1 MFCKGL
7 SNMDNTMILP
17 VILAGGSGER
27 LWPLSRT
34 AYPKQFLT
42 LLGAEHSLFQTT
54 IQRLPTDSKFLA
66 PLIVCHEEYRF
77 IVAEQLRQVNR
88 SSSGIILEPHAKN
101 TAPAIALAAQWA
113 QTHYPNAILLVLPAD
128 HLIQNP
134 ALFIDTVEQA
144 ALAATEALITFGIKI
159 TKPETGYGYIEVGA
173 DHNVMRFIEKP
184 NLADAQIFL
193 NNPAYLWNSGMF
205 MFSSKTYLEELAAY
219 QPDIA
224 TDCAYAVN
232 ACKQDLDFI
241 RPDLP
246 KYKQCKSLSID
257 YAVMEYTKKAK
268 VFALENPWSD
278 IGNWQA
284 VWEQASKD
292 NNGNCISGDVITHN
306 SSNCLIDSRNRLV
319 ATIDVHDLAIIETSD
334 AILIANKKQSQDLK
348 HIVTALKSSNHLAA
362 TEHRRVMRPWGWYD
376 SVSKGPGFQVKLI
389 SVQPGKSLSLQ
400 THQYRSEHWVVVKGT
415 AKIVRGDETFILR
428 ENESTFIPVGVK
440 HQLSNF
446 GIEDLEI
453 IEVQSGSYLG
463 EDDIIRYAD
472 EHGRA
477 TVSTVENA

>member
-1 MFCKGL
+1 
-7 SNMDNTMILP
+7 MDNTMILP

-27 LWPLSRT
+27 LWPLSRS

-77 IVAEQLRQVNR
+77 IVAEQLRQINR
-88 SSSGIILEPHAKN
+88 SSSGIILEPNAKN

-113 QTHYPNAILLVLPAD
+113 QTYYPNAVLLVLPAD

-134 ALFIDTVEQA
+134 ALFIETVKQA
-144 ALAATEALITFGIKI
+144 ALVATQKALVTFGIKI
-159 TKPETGYGYIEVGA
+159 TKPETGYGYIEVGENLKVA
-173 DHNVMRFIEKP
+173 RFIEKP
-184 NLADAQIFL
+184 NLADAQIFM

-205 MFSSKTYLEELAAY
+205 MFTSQTFLDELSTYQL
-219 QPDIA
+219 DIMG
-224 TDCAYAVN
+224 DCEYDITE
-232 ACKQDLDFI
+232 CKRDLDFI
-241 RPDLP
+241 RPTLP

-257 YAVMEYTKKAK
+257 YAVMEHTQKAK
-268 VFALENPWSD
+268 VIALENPWSD

-284 VWEQASKD
+284 VWEQAKKD
-292 NNGNCISGDVITHN
+292 NMGNCTSGDVVTYN
-306 SSNCLIDSRNRLV
+306 STNCLIDSRDRLV
-319 ATIDVHDLAIIETSD
+319 ATINVHDLAIIETSD
-334 AILIANKKQSQDLK
+334 AILIANKNQSQDLK
-348 HIVTALKSSNHLAA
+348 HIVAALKSREHLAA

-400 THQYRSEHWVVVKGT
+400 THKYRSEHWVVVKGT
-415 AKIVRGDETFILR
+415 AKIIRGAEVFVLR

-440 HQLSNF
+440 HQLSNA
-446 GIEDLEI
+446 GTEDLDI

-477 TVSTVENA
+477 TVSTIENA

>member
-1 MFCKGL
+1 
-7 SNMDNTMILP
+7 MILP

-88 SSSGIILEPHAKN
+88 TCSGIILEPHAKN

-113 QTHYPNAILLVLPAD
+113 QIHHPHAILLVLPAD
-128 HLIQNP
+128 HLIQDP
-134 ALFIDTVEQA
+134 TLFISTVEQA
-144 ALAATEALITFGIKI
+144 AFAATQLALVTFGIKI
-159 TKPETGYGYIEVGA
+159 TRPETGYGYIEAGENHTVI
-173 DHNVMRFIEKP
+173 RFIEKP
-184 NLADAQIFL
+184 NLAEAQIFM
-193 NNPAYLWNSGMF
+193 NNPAYLWNSGIF
-205 MFSSKTYLEELAAY
+205 MFTATTFLEELAAY
-219 QPDIA
+219 QPSIA
-224 TDCAYAVN
+224 ADCEYIVN
-232 ACKQDLDFI
+232 ECKQDLDFI
-241 RPDLP
+241 RPNLP
-246 KYKQCKSLSID
+246 KYKQCQSLSID
-257 YAVMEYTKKAK
+257 YAVMEHTKKSK
-268 VFALENPWSD
+268 VFMLENLWSD

-284 VWEQASKD
+284 VWEQAVKD
-292 NNGNCISGDVITHN
+292 NMGNCISGDVVTYN

-319 ATIDVHDLAIIETSD
+319 TTLNVHDLAIIETSD
-334 AILIANKKQSQDLK
+334 AILIANKNQSQDLK
-348 HIVTALKSSNHLAA
+348 FIVAELKSRNHCSA

-376 SVSKGPGFQVKLI
+376 SISKGPGFQVKLI
-389 SVQPGKSLSLQ
+389 SVQSGKSLSLQ
-400 THQYRSEHWVVVKGT
+400 THQYRSEHWVVVKGIAT
-415 AKIVRGDETFILR
+415 IVRATEIFILH

-446 GIEDLEI
+446 GTEDLEV

-463 EDDIIRYAD
+463 EDDIVRYAD

>member
-1 MFCKGL
+1 
-7 SNMDNTMILP
+7 MDSPMILP

-42 LLGAEHSLFQTT
+42 LLGADNSLFQTT

-113 QTHYPNAILLVLPAD
+113 QTHHPDSILLVLPAD
-128 HLIQNP
+128 HLIEDT
-134 ALFIDTVEQA
+134 ALFISTVQQA
-144 ALAATEALITFGIKI
+144 TAVVSQPDLVTFGIKI
-159 TKPETGYGYIEVGA
+159 TKPETGYGYIEVGE
-173 DHNVMRFIEKP
+173 DHKVVRFIEKP
-184 NLADAQIFL
+184 NLAIAQTFM
-193 NNPAYLWNSGMF
+193 NNSAYLWNSGMF
-205 MFSSKTYLEELAAY
+205 MFTPKAFLDELLQY
-219 QPDIA
+219 QPDIMA
-224 TDCAYAVN
+224 DCEYAV
-232 ACKQDLDFI
+232 AECKQDLDFI
-241 RPDLP
+241 RPTLP
-246 KYKQCKSLSID
+246 KYKQCRSLSID
-257 YAVMEYTKKAK
+257 YAVMEHTQKAK
-268 VFALENPWSD
+268 VFTLENPWSD

-284 VWEQASKD
+284 VWEQAAKD
-292 NNGNCISGDVITHN
+292 NMGNCISGDVVTYN
-306 SSNCLIDSRNRLV
+306 SSNCLIDSRERLV
-319 ATIDVHDLAIIETSD
+319 TTINVHDLVIIETSD
-334 AILIANKKQSQDLK
+334 AILIANKNQSQDLK
-348 HIVTALKSSNHLAA
+348 FIVTELKSRNHLAA

-415 AKIVRGDETFILR
+415 AKIVRDTEVFILR

-446 GIEDLEI
+446 GTEDLGI

-463 EDDIIRYAD
+463 EDDIVRYAD

>member
-1 MFCKGL
+1 
-7 SNMDNTMILP
+7 MILP

-27 LWPLSRT
+27 LWPLSRA

-77 IVAEQLRQVNR
+77 LIAEQLRQVNR
-88 SSSGIILEPHAKN
+88 TCSGIILEPHAKN

-113 QTHYPNAILLVLPAD
+113 QTYYPHAILLVLPAD

-134 ALFIDTVEQA
+134 ELFIATVKQA
-144 ALAATEALITFGIKI
+144 AIAATQQSLVTFGIKI
-159 TKPETGYGYIEVGA
+159 TKPETGYGYIEVGL
-173 DHNVMRFIEKP
+173 DHTVKRFIEKP
-184 NLADAQIFL
+184 NLVDTQIFM

-205 MFSSKTYLEELAAY
+205 MFTATTYLEELATY
-219 QPDIA
+219 QPNIKA
-224 TDCAYAVN
+224 DCEYAVN

-241 RPDLP
+241 RPTLP
-246 KYKQCKSLSID
+246 KYKRCKSLSID
-257 YAVMEYTKKAK
+257 YAVMEHTKKAK

-284 VWEQASKD
+284 VWEQAPKD
-292 NNGNCISGDVITHN
+292 NMENCISGDVVTYN
-306 SSNCLIDSRNRLV
+306 TRNCLIDSRNRLV
-319 ATIDVHDLAIIETSD
+319 TTIDVHDLAIIETSD
-334 AILIANKKQSQDLK
+334 AILIANKNKSQDLK
-348 HIVTALKSSNHLAA
+348 HIVTELKSRNHLAA

-376 SVSKGPGFQVKLI
+376 SISKGPGFQVKLI

-400 THQYRSEHWVVVKGT
+400 THQYRSEHWVIVKGT
-415 AKIVRGDETFILR
+415 AKIVRGDEIFILH
-428 ENESTFIPVGVK
+428 ENESTFIPVSVK

-446 GIEDLEI
+446 GTDDLEI

-463 EDDIIRYAD
+463 EDDIVRYAD

-477 TVSTVENA
+477 TVGTVENA